1 LSLKE
6 NMSMVKEELS
16 SEEKFFENAVKA
28 ERFVKRYKK
37 LLIAAVVAVVLAV
50 GANAIYQAKLQSD
63 IDAANAALI
72 TLRQNSAD
80 AQAEETLKKLSP
92 ELYAAWQL
100 SEALK
105 TKNADLLSSLSSEG
119 VIAISDVAAYQQAVM
134 SEDVAALEAY
144 SERPKAVYKELALL
158 ELAVLLMRDNRID
171 EAHQKLQ
178 GISSDSPLYRYA
190 QPLMHYGVK

>member
-1 LSLKE
+1 MSLKE

-50 GANAIYQAKLQSD
+50 GGNAVYQAKVQGD
-63 IDAANAALI
+63 IEAANAALQVLRNNSGDAKAAA
-72 TLRQNSAD
+72 TLS
-80 AQAEETLKKLSP
+80 KLSP

-105 TKNADLLSSLSSEG
+105 TQNGDLLASLSAEG
-119 VIAISDVAAYQQAVM
+119 IIAVSDVAAYQKAVM
-134 SEDVAALEAY
+134 GEDVAALEAY

-158 ELAVLLMRDNRID
+158 ELAVLLLRDNRVD